1 MPANSDSADFD
12 DQDLAE
18 VFDDTNLTDDGA
30 DIANFDD
37 IDDVYDATRAD
48 GDADEDDDYD
58 DFDPDDYDED
68 DEDDLDGAPET
79 EAGYADEDDE
89 DEDEGTADL
98 DGVDQVSTRDRDR
111 LSRFESSRLS
121 DDELRE
127 LGYADGDKE
136 PRR

>member
-18 VFDDTNLTDDGA
+18 VFDETNLTDDGA

-79 EAGYADEDDE
+79 EAGYA
-89 DEDEGTADL
+89 EGTADL